1 MSCAVFFCLF
11 PFIEIFAVFT
21 AYFTADKSYL
31 FMQTVIFCVFILLL
45 ALAWHYFA
53 VLVVFVSK
61 AGVFSGQA
69 VSPSIEFAQ
78 FAKNSLFNM
87 IDSAFGSHV

>member
-1 MSCAVFFCLF
+1 M
-11 PFIEIFAVFT
+11 PFLLRVLLLA
-21 AYFTADKSYL
+21 KSYL

-45 ALAWHYFA
+45 ALAWRYFA

-61 AGVFSGQA
+61 VGVFSGQA

>member
-1 MSCAVFFCLF
+1 
-11 PFIEIFAVFT
+11 
-21 AYFTADKSYL
+21 
-31 FMQTVIFCVFILLL
+31 MQTVIFCIFILLL
-45 ALAWHYFA
+45 VLMWHYFA

-61 AGVFSGQA
+61 VGVFSGQA
-69 VSPSIEFAQ
+69 ISPSIEFAQ

>member
-1 MSCAVFFCLF
+1 
-11 PFIEIFAVFT
+11 
-21 AYFTADKSYL
+21 
-31 FMQTVIFCVFILLL
+31 MQTVIFCIFILLL

-53 VLVVFVSK
+53 VLAVFASK
-61 AGVFSGQA
+61 VGVFSGQA

>member
-1 MSCAVFFCLF
+1 
-11 PFIEIFAVFT
+11 
-21 AYFTADKSYL
+21 
-31 FMQTVIFCVFILLL
+31 MQTVIFCVFILLL
-45 ALAWHYFA
+45 VLMWRYFA
-53 VLVVFVSK
+53 VLAVFVSK
-61 AGVFSGQA
+61 VGVFSGQA

>member
-21 AYFTADKSYL
+21 AYFTAGKSYL

-45 ALAWHYFA
+45 ALVWRYFA
-53 VLVVFVSK
+53 VLAVFVPK
-61 AGVFSGQA
+61 VGVFSGQA
-69 VSPSIEFAQ
+69 ASPSIEFAQ

>member
-1 MSCAVFFCLF
+1 MSCAVFFCFF
-11 PFIEIFAVFT
+11 PFVEIFVIFT
-21 AYFTADKSYL
+21 ACFTAGKSYL

-45 ALAWHYFA
+45 VLMWRYFA
-53 VLVVFVSK
+53 VFVVFVSK
-61 AGVFSGQA
+61 VGVFSGQA